1 MSEDNKTLEYL
12 KWVTAELRETR
23 ERLAEAVSARHE
35 PIAIVGMSCRY
46 PGDVA
51 SPADLWRLVATG
63 TDAIGDFPDDR
74 GWDTAAIYDP
84 DPDAPGRTY
93 TRRGGFVRD
102 AADFDAEFFGISPRE
117 ALAMDPQQ
125 RLLLE
130 ASWEAVER
138 AGIDPRSLK
147 GGQVG
152 VFAGIA
158 AQTYHQSIGEHADLE
173 GYVATGSVG
182 SVVSGRISYVLGLEG
197 PAVTVDTACSSS
209 LVAMHLAAQSLRGG
223 ECDLALAGGVTVMSS
238 PGVFTEFSRQR
249 GLAPDGRCKAF
260 SAGADG
266 TGWAEGAGLVLLER
280 LSDAVRN
287 GRRVLAVV
295 RGSAVNQDGAS
306 NGLTAP
312 NGPSQERVIRAALA
326 NARLEP
332 SDVDVVEAHGTGT
345 TLGDPIEAQAIL
357 ATYGQDRDHPL
368 WLGSLKSNIGH
379 SQAAAGVGGVI
390 KMVMA
395 LQHGVLPRTLHAD
408 EPSPHVDWAAG
419 VVRLL
424 TESVPWQHNGRVRR
438 AAVSSFGISGTNAHL
453 ILEQAPAAEPPA
465 PSASGVVPWVLSA
478 RTPEALRAQAA
489 HLVEHLTAREDLDP
503 VAVGYSLAVG
513 RARFGVRAA
522 VVGRDRDEL
531 LAGLRGLPEPSGV
544 TGGGLA
550 FLFSGQGAQR
560 LGMGRGLY
568 STYPVFSSALD
579 AVLDALDEHLD
590 QPLRPV
596 FFGDDA
602 EALKRTVHAQ
612 TGLFAL
618 EVALFRLFESW
629 GVRPDHVV
637 GHSIGEL
644 AAAHVAGV
652 LSLADAARLVA
663 ARGRLMNALPEG
675 GAMVAL
681 EATEDEVAA
690 VLPNTVDIAAV
701 NGPRAVVVSGAE
713 RDVAELAERFAAK
726 GRDTSRLR
734 VSHAF
739 HSSSMDPM
747 LEELYDVAAELTCRP
762 PAIPVVST
770 LTGRPITADTMADP
784 GYWTR
789 QVRDGVQFH
798 RAVTWLRDDGVTTY
812 LEIGPSGALIGHAE
826 ETLRTAT
833 TAGHVL
839 AAALGPGT
847 DEDVAVM
854 TALGLLHTRGMT
866 PDWRAVF
873 GPGAAQVELPTYPF
887 QRQRYWLTG
896 RAGAGDVTGAGL
908 VGAEHPLLGALLEV
922 ADDDGVV
929 LTGTLSQAA
938 QPWLAEHVVSGS
950 VVLPGAAL
958 VELAVHAAD
967 HTGCAA
973 LEELVVESPL
983 VLPGDAALTL
993 QVTVGAARADGSR
1006 SVAIHSRRGG
1016 TSGGAWVTH
1025 ATGTVSDALGP
1036 EPEDLR
1042 GVWPPTGARPVDVD
1056 ELYERLARSGLRH
1069 GPLLRAVTS
1078 LWRSGGDLYAEVEL
1092 PEELA
1097 TGATGFGIHPVLADA
1112 ASHPAADHDGHDPRQ
1127 PCSYRGVVLHA
1138 AGATRLR
1145 VHLRP
1150 VDDLA
1155 VAVHAADPTGRPVL
1169 TIASMRLRPVRPARL
1184 RAARHDVRDALFAV
1198 SWLPVRV
1205 PGRGAA
1211 DEEPDAVVRVS
1222 TQDSDTVA
1230 RLRATTGRVLREV
1243 RDWLG
1248 RDRPVGSSL
1257 VVVTSAAVAVD
1268 DTEDVDPVAAA
1279 VWGLV
1284 RSAQTEHPGRIVLV
1298 DTAGDEDLA
1307 LSEVVGAA
1315 STLREPQLAVRAGR
1329 VLVPR
1334 LTHQRSVVDEP
1345 VALGAGGTVLVTG
1358 GTGTLGGLVARH
1370 LVTAHGVRHLVLAS
1384 RRGHTADGAHELA
1397 AELARAGTR
1406 TRIVACDLA
1415 DRAAVADL
1423 LASIPAEH
1431 PLSAV
1436 VHTAGVVDDGVITS
1450 LTGSRLDAVL
1460 AAKAETAWHLHE
1472 LTRDADLRAFV
1483 LYSSAAATFGG
1494 PGQGNYAAA
1503 NAFLDGLAQ
1512 HRHAL
1517 GLPGLSIAWGLWAET
1532 SEITGHLSAADHTR
1546 LAREGMLALTSELG
1560 LDLLDTVLAADR
1572 PTTVAAPVDLA
1583 AARGNARTPALLRA
1597 LVRGG
1602 RRRVAGEAVGTGRPA
1617 GGATEPDTGDLL
1629 LAAIVE
1635 HASTVLGRGRDNP
1648 VDAAENFQELGFDS
1662 LAAVSLRNLLRT
1674 DFGLQ
1679 FPSRVVFQ
1687 RPTPAELAEYLAP
1700 RLAGAVTA
1708 APEPAEIDLAAEARL
1723 AEDIRAAGTP
1733 HVTGEPAHVLLTGA
1747 TGLLGSFLLRDLL
1760 RTTRATVHCLVR
1772 GRDERDARERLTT
1785 AMAWYQ
1791 TEADADQDRIS
1802 VVVGDLAAPRLG
1814 LGEERFDALAREVDV
1829 IYHAGANVN
1838 WVYPYETL
1846 RAANVGGTE
1855 EVLRLAARHR
1865 TVPVH
1870 FLSSTGVY
1878 TRDAVEGAAISV
1890 DEPTGPPEALTNGY
1904 RKAKWVAEEMI
1915 RTARERGVP
1924 VAVYRVGAVFG
1935 DQVNGACQSQD
1946 FMWLSIRGML
1956 EAGVVPENLA
1966 SYFYPAPVDYVTAAI
1981 LHLSRRL
1988 TGTGDTYHISGERR
2002 LTFTEVIDHLR
2013 ARGHELAPVDPKE
2026 WSRRI
2031 KEDKE
2036 NALIPLLDVFEAGFL
2051 VAGSVPAMDV
2061 SRTRAALAGSG
2072 ITCPPVTGELLAK
2085 YVDFFTAKGYFPQ
2098 RVPAQA

>member
-1 MSEDNKTLEYL
+1 MSEDNRTLEYL
-12 KWVTAELRETR
+12 KWVTAELQQTR
-23 ERLAEAVSARHE
+23 ERLADAESARHE
-35 PIAIVGMSCRY
+35 PIAIIGMSCRY

-51 SPADLWRLVATG
+51 SPADLWRLVVTG

-74 GWDTAAIYDP
+74 GWDTAALYDP
-84 DPDAPGRTY
+84 DPDAPGKTY

-102 AADFDAEFFGISPRE
+102 AADFDAEFFGIGPRE

-130 ASWEAVER
+130 ASWEAVEH

-158 AQTYHQSIGEHADLE
+158 AQTYHQSIGEHADVE
-173 GYVATGSVG
+173 GYVATGAVG
-182 SVVSGRISYVLGLEG
+182 SVVSGRIAYVLGLEG

-209 LVAMHLAAQSLRGG
+209 LVAMHLATQSLRGG
-223 ECDLALAGGVTVMSS
+223 ECDLALAGGVTVMAS

-312 NGPSQERVIRAALA
+312 NGPSQERVIRAALT
-326 NARLEP
+326 NARLVP
-332 SDVDVVEAHGTGT
+332 SDVDAVEAHGTGT

-357 ATYGQDRDHPL
+357 ATYGQDRDRPL

-408 EPSPHVDWAAG
+408 EPSPQVDWAAG
-419 VVRLL
+419 AVQLL
-424 TESVPWQHNGRVRR
+424 TEPVPWRENGRVRR

-453 ILEQAPAAEPPA
+453 ILEQAPAVVPPA
-465 PSASGVVPWVLSA
+465 LSAPRVVPWVLSA
-478 RTPEALRAQAA
+478 RTPEALRVQAA
-489 HLVEHLTAREDLDP
+489 RLVEHLTAREDLDP
-503 VAVGYSLAVG
+503 AAVGYSLAVG
-513 RARFGVRAA
+513 RAGFGVRAA
-522 VVGRDRDEL
+522 VVGRGRDEL
-531 LAGLRGLPEPSGV
+531 LAGLRNLPEPSGDA
-544 TGGGLA
+544 GGGLA

-560 LGMGRGLY
+560 LGMGRALY
-568 STYPVFSSALD
+568 SAYPVFSSALD
-579 AVLDALDEHLD
+579 AVLDALDEHLE

-596 FFGDDA
+596 FFGDDP
-602 EALKRTVHAQ
+602 ELLKQTVHAQ

-663 ARGRLMNALPEG
+663 ARGRLMNALPAG

-690 VLPNTVDIAAV
+690 VLPDTVDIAAV

-713 RDVAELAERFAAK
+713 QDVAGLAERFAAK
-726 GRDTSRLR
+726 GRDVSRLR

-739 HSSSMDPM
+739 HSAAMDPM

-770 LTGRPITADTMADP
+770 LTGRPVTADTMADP

-798 RAVTWLRDDGVTTY
+798 RAVTWLRDNGVTTY
-812 LEIGPSGALIGHAE
+812 LELGPGGVLIGHAE
-826 ETLRTAT
+826 ETLGT
-833 TAGHVL
+833 GHVL
-839 AAALGPGT
+839 AAALRPGT
-847 DEDVAVM
+847 DEDVSVT
-854 TALGLLHTRGMT
+854 TALGLLHTRGVT
-866 PDWRAVF
+866 PDWRALF
-873 GPGAAQVELPTYPF
+873 GPGARQVELPTYPF
-887 QRQRYWLTG
+887 QRRRYWLTG

-908 VGAEHPLLGALLEV
+908 APAGHPLLGALVEV

-929 LTGTLSQAA
+929 LTGSLSRNTRS
-938 QPWLAEHVVSGS
+938 WLSGR
-950 VVLPGAAL
+950 VDVPGAAL

-967 HTGCAA
+967 HVGCAT
-973 LEELVVESPL
+973 LDELVVETPL
-983 VLPGDAALTL
+983 VLPDDAAATL

-1006 SVAIHSRRGG
+1006 PVAIHSRRGG
-1016 TSGGAWVTH
+1016 AWVRH
-1025 ATGTVSDALGP
+1025 AGGTVSDAPGA
-1036 EPEDLR
+1036 EPDDLR

-1056 ELYERLARSGLRH
+1056 EPAEGRG
-1069 GPLLRAVTS
+1069 VTS
-1078 LWRSGGDLYAEVEL
+1078 LWRSGADLYAEVEL
-1092 PEELA
+1092 PAELA
-1097 TGATGFGIHPVLADA
+1097 KDVAGFGIHPVLADA
-1112 ASHPAADHDGHDPRQ
+1112 AWHPAADGRDGQEPF
-1127 PCSYRGVVLHA
+1127 SYRGVVLHA
-1138 AGATRLR
+1138 TGATRLR

-1150 VDDLA
+1150 AGDSA
-1155 VAVHAADPTGRPVL
+1155 VAVHATDPAGRPVL
-1169 TIASMRLRPVRPARL
+1169 TIASMGLRPVRPSRL
-1184 RAARHDVRDALFAV
+1184 RAARHDVRDALFAL
-1198 SWLPVRV
+1198 SWHPLG
-1205 PGRGAA
+1205 GRAA
-1211 DEEPDAVVRVS
+1211 ALEPDAVPDAVLRVS
-1222 TQDSDTVA
+1222 TEDAETPV

-1243 RDWLG
+1243 QDWLG
-1248 RDRPVGSSL
+1248 RDRPAEAPF
-1257 VVVTSAAVAVD
+1257 VVVTSGAVAVD

-1298 DTAGDEDLA
+1298 DTDDVEDVD

-1315 STLREPQLAVRAGR
+1315 SARREPQLAVRAGR
-1329 VLVPR
+1329 LLVPR
-1334 LTHQRSVVDEP
+1334 LTHQRSIVDVP
-1345 VALGAGGTVLVTG
+1345 VALGGTVLVTG

-1384 RRGHTADGAHELA
+1384 RRGPAADGADELV
-1397 AELARAGTR
+1397 AELAGAGAE

-1423 LASIPAEH
+1423 LASIPAGH

-1450 LTGSRLDAVL
+1450 LTRPRLDAVL
-1460 AAKAETAWHLHE
+1460 AAKAEAAWHLHE

-1503 NAFLDGLAQ
+1503 NAFLDGLAR
-1512 HRHAL
+1512 HRRAL
-1517 GLPGLSIAWGLWAET
+1517 GLPALSIAWGLWAET
-1532 SEITGHLSAADHTR
+1532 SEITRHLSAADHTR
-1546 LAREGMLALTSELG
+1546 LARDGMLPLSSELG
-1560 LDLLDTVLAADR
+1560 LDLLDTAVAAGW
-1572 PTTVAAPVDLA
+1572 PATVAAPVDLT
-1583 AARGNARTPALLRA
+1583 AARQNTQTPALLRA
-1597 LVRGG
+1597 VVRGG
-1602 RRRVAGEAVGTGRPA
+1602 RRRTAATDAGQPATGA
-1617 GGATEPDTGDLL
+1617 SEPDPTHRL
-1629 LAAIVE
+1629 LAAILE
-1635 HASTVLGRGRDNP
+1635 HASTVLGRGSDNP
-1648 VDAAENFQELGFDS
+1648 VGAAENFQELGFDS

-1700 RLAGAVTA
+1700 RLAGP

-1723 AEDIRAAGTP
+1723 AEDIRATGAP
-1733 HVTGEPAHVLLTGA
+1733 HVTGDPAHVFLTGA

-1772 GRDERDARERLTT
+1772 GRDEPHARERLAN

-1791 TEADADQDRIS
+1791 TETGADPGRIR

-1814 LGEERFDALAREVDV
+1814 LGEDRFDALAREVDV
-1829 IYHAGANVN
+1829 IYHAGADVN

-1865 TVPVH
+1865 AVPVH
-1870 FLSSTGVY
+1870 FLSSTGIY
-1878 TRDAVEGAAISV
+1878 TRAAVDGAAISV

-1924 VAVYRVGAVFG
+1924 VGVYRVGAVFG
-1935 DQVNGACQSQD
+1935 DQVNGACQTQD

-1956 EAGVVPENLA
+1956 EAGVVPEHLT
-1966 SYFYPAPVDYVTAAI
+1966 SYFYPAPVDYVSAAI

-1988 TGTGDTYHISGERR
+1988 TGTGDTYHVSGTRR

-2013 ARGHELAPVDPKE
+2013 ARGHELTPVDPTE

-2031 KEDKE
+2031 REDKE

-2051 VAGSVPAMDV
+2051 TAGSVPAMDV
-2061 SRTRAALAGSG
+2061 SRTEAALAGSG
-2072 ITCPPVTGELLAK
+2072 ITCPPVTGELLAT

-2098 RVPAQA
+2098 LVPAQA